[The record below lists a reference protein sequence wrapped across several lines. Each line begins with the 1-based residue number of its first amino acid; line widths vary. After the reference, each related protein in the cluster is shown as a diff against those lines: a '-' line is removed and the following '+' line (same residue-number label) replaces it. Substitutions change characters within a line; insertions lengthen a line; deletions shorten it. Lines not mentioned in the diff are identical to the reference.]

1 MPETSP
7 QYPPAT
13 PLQPRR
19 RALLIG
25 ASSGI
30 GAALAHRLASEGWL
44 LALVARRQELLTGL
58 CNEIN
63 QKSGENRAAAY
74 VHDVTDYV
82 SIPALL
88 RQITSDMGGLDLVIY
103 NAGVNYPP
111 GQTLEAESDRKM
123 VEINLIG
130 AMAWLDPVANL
141 FQTMKGGQIVGIS
154 SVAGDR
160 GRVANPGYNASKAGL
175 TCYLEGLR
183 NRLTRHGVHVL
194 TVRPGFVQTDMLA
207 AAQKVMF
214 PVPAGKAAAQIC
226 RAIKTRRQ
234 DIYVPGFWRMIMLA
248 IIHVPSIIF
257 RRLSI

>member
-1 MPETSP
+1 MPEPSP
-7 QYPPAT
+7 HVPPAT
-13 PLQPRR
+13 PLRPRR
-19 RALLIG
+19 RAILVG

-30 GAALAHRLASEGWL
+30 GAALARRLASQGWL

-63 QKSGENRAAAY
+63 HKSGEDRAFAY
-74 VHDVTDYV
+74 PHDVTDYEAV
-82 SIPALL
+82 PGLL
-88 RQITSDMGGLDLVIY
+88 RRIISEMGGLDLVIY
-103 NAGVNYPP
+103 NAGVNHPP
-111 GQTLEAESDRKM
+111 GQSLDAANDRRM
-123 VEINLIG
+123 VETNLIG
-130 AMAWLDPVANL
+130 AMTWLDPAANL
-141 FQTMKGGQIVGIS
+141 FQSMHGGQIVGIS

-214 PVPAGKAAAQIC
+214 PIPAEKAAAQIC
-226 RAIKTRRQ
+226 RAIQAGKQ
-234 DIYVPGFWRMIMLA
+234 DIYVPGFWRWLMLA
-248 IIHVPSIIF
+248 IIHIPSVIF